1 MKTVIN
7 LLHAHITYILTFIV
21 VIVPQFDARTL
32 THTKNMYDDII
43 KLMKIGKLPKY
54 SDEIPPDAVVI
65 VGHTVNIYEGSST
78 GLTLSF
84 NIQWVIILSTP
95 A

>member
-1 MKTVIN
+1 MVIN

-21 VIVPQFDARTL
+21 VIVPQFDARNL
-32 THTKNMYDDII
+32 MHAKNIYDNII

-54 SDEIPPDAVVI
+54 SDEIPPDAIVI
-65 VGHTVNIYEGSST
+65 VGHTVNIYEGSLT

-84 NIQWVIILSTP
+84 NIQWVIILLSP